1 MDGSRISM
9 DTVFTSEQI
18 EAFKAA
24 SGYITSHK
32 IGGGGGGPFAS
43 GSIRELRFRSG
54 TKIDAILING
64 VQHGGN
70 GGGLSDSVRL
80 TLDKQLQDIGYA
92 MQDGVLGS
100 LTFYFTDGSKVSIG
114 ENRSETRVST
124 ELGCD
129 PADLLII
136 ALGGWSGDYLDAL
149 DPVCVVGFSQS
160 SVLDQNAT
168 AVIGAVPKGITR
180 TEYVENIAKQA
191 ESYEHALTQ
200 THSVTTSA
208 SVSGTYYVTASLETE
223 YSYTWTSQT
232 KIGKSIE
239 DQLTNA
245 TTEKIT
251 PPDDA
256 YAMFEICHG
265 QIIAPGGD
273 TSRSIFLPV
282 GNVTSTYIPVTD
294 ATIDNVVGMYDLG
307 GYCNMLP
314 SSKVKDTLDA
324 TTGLNKIATA

>member
-1 MDGSRISM
+1 MSTRNS
-9 DTVFTSEQI
+9 
-18 EAFKAA
+18 A
-24 SGYITSHK
+24 
-32 IGGGGGGPFAS
+32 
-43 GSIRELRFRSG
+43 RSPG
-54 TKIDAILING
+54 
-64 VQHGGN
+64 
-70 GGGLSDSVRL
+70 
-80 TLDKQLQDIGYA
+80 A
-92 MQDGVLGS
+92 M
-100 LTFYFTDGSKVSIG
+100 
-114 ENRSETRVST
+114 
-124 ELGCD
+124 
-129 PADLLII
+129 
-136 ALGGWSGDYLDAL
+136 
-149 DPVCVVGFSQS
+149 
-160 SVLDQNAT
+160 
-168 AVIGAVPKGITR
+168 
-180 TEYVENIAKQA
+180 
-191 ESYEHALTQ
+191 
-200 THSVTTSA
+200 SA